1 MEKQVKRHYRAA
13 ALNIISSL
21 CSVASIA
28 FCVHLSISAA
38 DIRSRVVGL
47 ESGTAERTFIQAR
60 GYPMEDFN
68 SLVQQRV
75 DELLSQ
81 RSYENFAKIRN
92 ARQAAADCNCPPAG
106 HGICTRWKST
116 NTCPNNADEH
126 LS

>member
-1 MEKQVKRHYRAA
+1 MEKEVKRHYRAA
-13 ALNIISSL
+13 ALNIMSSL

-92 ARQAAADCNCPPAG
+92 ARQAAADCNCPPG
-106 HGICTRWKST
+106 KRHYTF
-116 NTCPNNADEH
+116 PY
-126 LS
+126 L